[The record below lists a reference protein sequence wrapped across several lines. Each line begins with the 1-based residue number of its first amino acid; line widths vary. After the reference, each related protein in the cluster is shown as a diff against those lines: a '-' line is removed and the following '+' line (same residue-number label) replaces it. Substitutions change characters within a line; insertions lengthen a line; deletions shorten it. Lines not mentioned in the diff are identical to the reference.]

1 MDKGKRELKKEY
13 FSPKG
18 RLNRSHY
25 FIKIMFVS
33 IMTFVFSVFT
43 YMVLSQIFETI
54 FDPYDPNQ
62 ILGFILFFIM
72 FLVPG
77 TIFLGGGIAVL
88 ILSTQRLHDCDLSG
102 YLATLII
109 IPYFGLFVIL
119 VLLFTPGIDEP
130 NQHGDPP
137 S

>member
-13 FSPKG
+13 YSPKG

-25 FIKIMFVS
+25 FIKTMFVS
-33 IMTFVFSVFT
+33 IMTFVFIVFT
-43 YMVLSQIFETI
+43 YMVLSQFLGIIFES
-54 FDPYDPNQ
+54 YDLNQ
-62 ILGFILFFIM
+62 ILGFILYFIM

-77 TIFLGGGIAVL
+77 TIFIGGGIAVL
-88 ILSTQRLHDCDLSG
+88 MLSTQRLHDCDLSG
-102 YLATLII
+102 YFSGLII

-119 VLLFTPGIDEP
+119 VLFFTPGIDEP